1 MTYLEFLRDK
11 AAHTAQSGAGKG
23 SPLSP
28 APTNADAAAA
38 PTARLASGGIDPY
51 QVPPRLDGNDERFSW
66 DDWSAE

>member
-28 APTNADAAAA
+28 APTNADAAA
-38 PTARLASGGIDPY
+38 PTASSSGGTNPY